1 MPKNEQR
8 AAESHL
14 EVLMMHIVKVIIQP
28 WKMTFSWLN
37 SIRNSRIE
45 IQKLQKKAPSLN
57 RNFFEKIW
65 DKVFRKAKKK
75 AEEETGETCD
85 LENLDWKDVFDK
97 DWDKENPDE
106 GENKK

>member
-8 AAESHL
+8 ATESHL
-14 EVLMMHIVKVIIQP
+14 EVLMTHIVKVIIQP

-57 RNFFEKIW
+57 CNFFEKIW
-65 DKVFRKAKKK
+65 DKIFRKAKKK

-85 LENLDWKDVFDK
+85 LETLDWKDVFDK
-97 DWDKENPDE
+97 EEIVLKSV
-106 GENKK
+106 